1 MRFVLASLSALLMS
15 TAAFADQA
23 DGTVTKIDPEKQ
35 TITLDDG
42 KSYKIPGEFDV
53 ATLHEGMEIV
63 LAYDQVN
70 GENLITDMQLP
81 DEQ

>member
-1 MRFVLASLSALLMS
+1 MRFVLASISALLIS

-23 DGTVTKIDPEKQ
+23 DGKVTKIDPEKQ

-63 LAYDQVN
+63 LAYDKVN